1 MGRPRQ
7 FEENEALQA
16 AMVVFWRH
24 GYEATTYKLLEKAT
38 GVRGRSLI
46 NVFGDKD
53 AMFVRVLQRYREAAA
68 EVIEQVF
75 ATPGADAV
83 ATMFGALTRETESPD
98 DVRNAGCL
106 MVNTVFELGKTKRG
120 VRAEVD
126 AYRELWRDTFE
137 TSLRA
142 SGIDDAPA
150 RAEFLLGILWGV
162 LSQIRLTGSMTSAA
176 AMAGVAIDTVRGWQA
191 AAEGAG

>member
-24 GYEATTYKLLEKAT
+24 GYEATTYKLLERAT
-38 GVRGRSLI
+38 GVRGRSLV

-53 AMFVRVLQRYREAAA
+53 AMFVRVLRLYREAAA
-68 EVIEQVF
+68 DVIAQVF
-75 ATPGADAV
+75 APPGADAI
-83 ATMFGALTRETESPD
+83 ATMFGALTKETESPD

-106 MVNTVFELGKTKRG
+106 MVNTVFELGKTKPG

-126 AYRELWRDTFE
+126 AYRAMWRDTFE
-137 TSLRA
+137 TSLAA

-150 RAEFLLGILWGV
+150 RAEFLVGILWGV
-162 LSQIRLTGSMTSAA
+162 LSQIRLTGSMASAS
-176 AMAGVAIDTVRGWQA
+176 AMAGVAVDTVRGWQTA
-191 AAEGAG
+191 AGARG